1 MSNQELKIGD
11 VVYIDILDADDYM
24 LTLLPKNKCLQ
35 NKIVNI
41 TDKFI
46 QTEQDIYDLNTK
58 QEILSEN
65 SDYTTFFKKL
75 YTTKQ
80 ELVDERKRF
89 RKYKIIYD
97 AFKNETDYASFLS
110 KLSDDTLDEIIKQ
123 IKLTKK

>member
-1 MSNQELKIGD
+1 MSNQELKISD

-35 NKIVNI
+35 DKIVNI

-75 YTTKQ
+75 YVTKQ

-89 RKYKIIYD
+89 KKYKIIYE
-97 AFKNETDYASFLS
+97 AIKNETEYASFLN
-110 KLSDDTLDEIIKQ
+110 KLSNDTLDSIIQQ
-123 IKLTKK
+123 IQSK

>member
-11 VVYIDILDADDYM
+11 VVYIDILDADNYM

-35 NKIVNI
+35 DKIVNI

-89 RKYKIIYD
+89 KKYKIIYETI
-97 AFKNETDYASFLS
+97 KNETEYASFLN
-110 KLSDDTLDEIIKQ
+110 KLSNDTLDSIIQQ
-123 IKLTKK
+123 IQSK